1 MSPKTYYRKTKII
14 CTIGPAS
21 EKRDILSNMI
31 VAGMN
36 VARLNM
42 SHGDHDSHLRSIKVI
57 KSINRTAPM
66 PIALLLDTQGPEIR
80 TGDINENFYM
90 NVGDVYDITVS
101 GSEQIEQNS
110 TITVNYQDMIKD
122 VKRGHRIT
130 VDNGLINLE
139 VIKKS
144 NFGLT
149 CKVVDGGLM
158 KSRRHVNL
166 PGIRVNLPAITE
178 KDTRDIKF
186 AVQQDF
192 DFIALSFV
200 RSADDVEQ
208 CKKLI
213 QKYNGHAQ
221 VIAKIED
228 KFGSENYKEIIKASH
243 GVMVARGDLG
253 VEVPIEELPII
264 QRRIIK
270 ECAAQGKRCIIATHL
285 LESMIVNPM
294 PTRAE
299 VTDVANAAYEQCDA
313 VMLSGE
319 SSVGAY
325 PIKAVEYLDK
335 ITRRVELSGGIGYAR
350 KSSTIPLTHKEQM
363 ARRAAEL
370 ADSIQAD
377 GIVVLTRRGHSAE
390 ALASFHPQYSPVF
403 AFTNMTNVRRKLQL
417 NRAIYPFR
425 INFSNNPEKTINKA
439 IDMLHE
445 KKYISKK
452 STLVILSDVLSG
464 DKMVETIQIRN
475 AGDYIE

>member
-1 MSPKTYYRKTKII
+1 MTKQIYYRKTKII
-14 CTIGPAS
+14 CTVGPAS
-21 EKRDILSNMI
+21 EPREVLSEMI
-31 VAGMN
+31 KHGMN

-42 SHGDHDSHLRSIKVI
+42 SHGDHESHLRSIKTI
-57 KSINRTAPM
+57 KSINRSAPM

-90 NVGDVYDITVS
+90 NVGDIYEITVS
-101 GSEQIEQNS
+101 GSEQIEQSS

-122 VKRGHRIT
+122 VKRGDRIT

-144 NFGLT
+144 NFGLK
-149 CKVVDGGLM
+149 CKVTDGGLM

-166 PGIRVNLPAITE
+166 PGIRVNLPAITD
-178 KDTRDIKF
+178 KDKKDIKF
-186 AVQQDF
+186 AIEQDF

-213 QKYNGHAQ
+213 KKHNGHAQ

-228 KFGSENYKEIIKASH
+228 KFGSENYKEIINASD

-285 LESMIVNPM
+285 LESMIENPM

-319 SSVGAY
+319 SSVGSY

-335 ITRRVELSGGIGYAR
+335 ITKRVELSGGIGYAR
-350 KSSTIPLTHKEQM
+350 KSSTIPLTNKEQM

-377 GIVVLTRRGHSAE
+377 GIVVLTRRGVSAE

-417 NRAIYPFR
+417 TRAVYPFR
-425 INFSNNPEKTINKA
+425 INFSNNPEKTISKA
-439 IDMLHE
+439 MTMLLE
-445 KKYISKK
+445 KKYIGKK

-475 AGDYIE
+475 AGDAIQ